1 MASQTSPNAALHQH
15 HVVQASRQQANGHV
29 QQLQQSAPPPIGP
42 GPSQYLKQANEGIW
56 LQLGTSPLLRARG
69 GVRVLTRVQEP
80 SLK

>member
-1 MASQTSPNAALHQH
+1 MASQTSPNAALHH

-29 QQLQQSAPPPIGP
+29 QQLQQAAPPIGP

-56 LQLGTSPLLRARG
+56 LQLGTSPLLRAHG

-80 SLK
+80 FLK